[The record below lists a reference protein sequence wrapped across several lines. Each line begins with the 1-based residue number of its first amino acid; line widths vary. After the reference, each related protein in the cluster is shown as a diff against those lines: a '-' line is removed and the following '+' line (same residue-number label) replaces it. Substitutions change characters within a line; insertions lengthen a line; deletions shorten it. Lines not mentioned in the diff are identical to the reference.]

1 MSQAQ
6 RVQPDWVRAYSAANP
21 MEAELLVG
29 LLRQRGIEA
38 GLRSQGLMGGIG
50 ELPMDALHT
59 PVWVAPA
66 QLGNARAVLEDYE
79 AQGQEEGWM
88 CNHCG
93 EENEAS
99 FELCWRCGQNHGA
112 TD

>member
-1 MSQAQ
+1 MAHAK

-66 QLGNARAVLEDYE
+66 ELDNARAVLEDYE
-79 AQGQEEGWM
+79 AQGEADTWSCSE
-88 CNHCG
+88 CG
-93 EENEAS
+93 EINEAS
-99 FELCWRCGQNHGA
+99 FEFCWQCGQNRL
-112 TD
+112 